1 MKSIGDRKTFS
12 FLSKFSSTTRLIV
25 KNISGDK
32 KKEIAFEADDTSQI
46 KKKSPPV
53 NLDPKIDEV

>member
-1 MKSIGDRKTFS
+1 M
-12 FLSKFSSTTRLIV
+12 SKFSSTTRLIV